1 MQSLLLPLHAALQH
15 LARQVAP
22 KHLLY
27 LDRSL
32 HLPLVLT
39 LDGRSQLAALDQVG
53 WLDFYSDAIFLFL
66 LPGSLLVGEDD
77 LAIDAALVVY

>member
-1 MQSLLLPLHAALQH
+1 
-15 LARQVAP
+15 
-22 KHLLY
+22 
-27 LDRSL
+27 
-32 HLPLVLT
+32 LVLT

-53 WLDFYSDAIFLFL
+53 WLDFDSDAIFLFL